1 MNQQDSPRGGVGG
14 VGVGCPRPA
23 PFPALLPGST
33 SRRAPR
39 RFLGGGCGQRRRRT
53 AGLRRRVCVAGPC
66 GAGEGAR
73 AAQTMPAGAEPAAG
87 PPSALTLLRFF
98 FLLSPPP
105 RPLYWRGGDYI
116 LMPLGCRS
124 SRGSDGLAAVAL
136 RGRCGVWFGSG
147 ELRRRPGDLNVSFPP
162 APPLPSW
169 CAGGRGAAGWTPSP
183 QRPLPSRASP
193 SPWARAG
200 EGTAC
205 ASLSCRARRCPEAS
219 AAGVWLA
226 LGVRWPCAGRA
237 AVSSYGLCARSR
249 RRQEREA
256 EGLRGRTASLQARP
270 PGSRA
275 RPRTLFSFSGLFVPL
290 SVLCHPPKRET
301 QTKESLYFFSELVK

>member
-1 MNQQDSPRGGVGG
+1 MDKGGGG
-14 VGVGCPRPA
+14 R
-23 PFPALLPGST
+23 PGSGEGCVWRGRAGRGRGRGPHRQCRPGP
-33 SRRAPR
+33 SRRPGRPPR
-39 RFLGGGCGQRRRRT
+39 S
-53 AGLRRRVCVAGPC
+53 PC
-66 GAGEGAR
+66 SLSL
-73 AAQTMPAGAEPAAG
+73 
-87 PPSALTLLRFF
+87 SAVRSFF

-124 SRGSDGLAAVAL
+124 FRGSDGLAAVAL
-136 RGRCGVWFGSG
+136 RGRCGVWFGPG

-183 QRPLPSRASP
+183 QRPLPPRASP

-205 ASLSCRARRCPEAS
+205 ASLSCRARRCPGAS

-226 LGVRWPCAGRA
+226 LGGRWPCAGRA

-256 EGLRGRTASLQARP
+256 EGLRGRAASLQARP